1 MGALKD
7 DRLEADPAATFSWAP
22 ACGVP
27 VLEWVGDV
35 VLTGAVVAVVA
46 IVVETAGLATVAAV
60 EAENVTDAAL
70 VNEWNG
76 FTYVN
81 FGLETGCDVGLVTSF
96 FGSAGLISATV
107 SCLVSDGGAG
117 KGALTARRLTSSFFG
132 LVRGCIGSGRSP
144 PKSAILRSSVCCC
157 AGVNSCLGGPKSASL
172 KSSVA
177 CSVAGLNC
185 CGC

>member
-1 MGALKD
+1 MLKD
-7 DRLEADPAATFSWAP
+7 DRLERDPAVTFSWAA

-46 IVVETAGLATVAAV
+46 VVVETAGVATVAAA
-60 EAENVTDAAL
+60 EAKDVTDAVL

-81 FGLETGCDVGLVTSF
+81 FGLETGCGVVSLEDVGLVTSL
-96 FGSAGLISATV
+96 FGSTGLISATA

-117 KGALTARRLTSSFFG
+117 KGALTAKRLLYTKIN
-132 LVRGCIGSGRSP
+132 GCSG
-144 PKSAILRSSVCCC
+144 
-157 AGVNSCLGGPKSASL
+157 NH
-172 KSSVA
+172 
-177 CSVAGLNC
+177 
-185 CGC
+185 